1 MSLAFRA
8 VLLVVSISV
17 CAHAQTREL
26 AVYLEPA
33 LGLDRVADRT
43 MRNELQKLLAPA
55 GLEITWKNLS
65 ERKAGENFELVAVSS
80 FEGSCATDAAPAM
93 PSAIALAD
101 TSISNAHILPFFRV
115 VCARVLQTLGS
126 HVEPAVL
133 GRALGRVMA
142 HEIYHIVSQTKD
154 HQEAGV
160 AKAVFSSAD
169 LTAARFEFDAWS
181 LARMRP
187 VARIAGDAPKKR
199 LTALSN

>member
-8 VLLVVSISV
+8 LLLVVFISV

-33 LGLDRVADRT
+33 LGLDSEADRT

-80 FEGSCATDAAPAM
+80 FEGSCATGEAPAM
-93 PSAIALAD
+93 PTATALAD

-115 VCARVLQTLGS
+115 ACARVLQMLGS

-154 HQEAGV
+154 HQETGV
-160 AKAVFSSAD
+160 AKAVFSLAD

-187 VARIAGDAPKKR
+187 VARMAGAATKKR